1 MLRRVAFRHANE
13 RNKPHNM
20 QSRLRWCLL
29 AVTPLALL
37 LLAQAQEKQPPFSI
51 AISASQAV
59 KAGSTVWLG
68 IAVKNI
74 SGSRIDMEMAS
85 GVNFNFLFSVRDLE
99 GKKAPE
105 TPLYEA
111 IQGEEPHTSPHISV
125 FPRWSHLPTWLSP
138 DETLYFNTDVGR
150 LFELKPGKY
159 TIQLG
164 RPQGPGAA
172 VGVQRPNQSEPVIT
186 SNTINLT
193 VTP

>member
-1 MLRRVAFRHANE
+1 
-13 RNKPHNM
+13 M
-20 QSRLRWCLL
+20 QTRLRWCLL

-37 LLAQAQEKQPPFSI
+37 SSGRTQEKQPPFSI
-51 AISASQAV
+51 TISASQAV
-59 KAGSTVWLG
+59 KAGSAVWLG

-85 GVNFNFLFSVRDLE
+85 GVNFNFLFSVRHLE
-99 GKKAPE
+99 GNKAPE
-105 TPLYEA
+105 TPLYDA
-111 IQGEEPHTSPHISV
+111 IQGKEPHTSPHISV
-125 FPRWSHLPTWLSP
+125 SPRWSRLPTWLSP
-138 DETLYFNTDVGR
+138 GETLYFNTDVDR

-159 TIQLG
+159 TIQLS

-172 VGVQRPNQSEPVIT
+172 VEVQRPNQSGPVIT